1 MMNRTAKLRL
11 LALIPL
17 LLAALWYP
25 AQKIRSYEFPA
36 VPPQEFRFRVDGVDP
51 YDPFRGRYIT
61 LDIKTPELETE
72 DFTFRPYKYA
82 VLRRNKDN
90 FATVTELSEK
100 NTPNRPCLR
109 IRYHG
114 ITRKWQGNQRL
125 EKGTHRFIFP
135 FTRYFLNEKNASAAD
150 ELLRKAIQAELLV
163 LIYPDG
169 NYAVKE
175 LIIDGKP
182 LREAIEAKQRAEQN

>member
-36 VPPQEFRFRVDGVDP
+36 VPPQEFRFRVAGVDP

-82 VLRRNKDN
+82 VLGRDKDN

-100 NTPNRPCLR
+100 NAPNRPCLR

-114 ITRKWQGNQRL
+114 IALSSRSPVIFSMRK
-125 EKGTHRFIFP
+125 TH
-135 FTRYFLNEKNASAAD
+135 
-150 ELLRKAIQAELLV
+150 LR
-163 LIYPDG
+163 
-169 NYAVKE
+169 
-175 LIIDGKP
+175 
-182 LREAIEAKQRAEQN
+182 RTSSCAKQNRRNSSFWSTRTAIMR